1 MTNFVGGHNDTA
13 EAAGVLDDGH
23 AVDLLQALVDDAGTS
38 DVRKAFTGVHGW
50 GVELRILVVKSRTIF
65 TGGSKELLCVCKRCP
80 LKRGGL
86 GGTLLNTIRN
96 RGNHY
101 NQITNNLSL
110 GEVQAKAD
118 LTLLKVCTVCLRLCE
133 KIM

>member
-1 MTNFVGGHNDTA
+1 MIPLKPPVSSMMATLLTFSRRLLTTQAPPTYAKPSRGCTGG
-13 EAAGVLDDGH
+13 
-23 AVDLLQALVDDAGTS
+23 
-38 DVRKAFTGVHGW
+38 
-50 GVELRILVVKSRTIF
+50 GVEFRILVVKSRTIF

-86 GGTLLNTIRN
+86 GGTLLTRFEKQGGKN
-96 RGNHY
+96 Y